1 MGLRR
6 LTAHLWPQSQ
16 ASPFICESAERL
28 TRAGTVISTDP
39 ETPAGSVPALRSGH
53 HEAQAAAHPSP
64 GRERSWGREPR
75 WSLPPGG
82 ECPASPQQ
90 RPAGLGGCTHTC
102 GFTPSSEGRPL
113 GEPSQVGRGPGEGLA
128 GCLSSSR
135 AGSSEG
141 PKGHRVR
148 TKAGQVAQVHGRPAT
163 LQSGPTHSHLDC
175 ASGPLPLH
183 TPTVDPD
190 HREPAALGP
199 KSKMRGGRG
208 DSSGADGRAPVSPGC
223 WLGVMLPPEAGA
235 SERSGQRGPGPPRPL
250 RRPSAAQFINH
261 GRLAVRRR
269 EVRAPRS
276 T

>member
-1 MGLRR
+1 MRPRPLPTPPRGG
-6 LTAHLWPQSQ
+6 SG
-16 ASPFICESAERL
+16 
-28 TRAGTVISTDP
+28 AG
-39 ETPAGSVPALRSGH
+39 GG
-53 HEAQAAAHPSP
+53 SP
-64 GRERSWGREPR
+64 GGACRQ
-75 WSLPPGG
+75 GG

-148 TKAGQVAQVHGRPAT
+148 TKAGHVAQVHGRPAT

-208 DSSGADGRAPVSPGC
+208 DSSGADGRASVSPGC
-223 WLGVMLPPEAGA
+223 WLGVMLPPETGA

-250 RRPSAAQFINH
+250 RRPSVSSPVYKSR
-261 GRLAVRRR
+261 RLAVRRG